1 MIKLIS
7 KKIADYLCVSE
18 NNMESYEL
26 YEYAVYIVLSAVF
39 HILTTIVIGVCF
51 NLAFESVLF
60 YLSFIA
66 IRKFAGGY
74 HSKTP
79 AMCYVFSIIMTVSVL
94 ILLKVLVMYN
104 NLYLQIFTFMCGIL
118 SVIVII
124 ILSPLDNENNLLGD
138 KEKHIYKIIS
148 IINTCVLFIIASVI
162 IIFDLLS
169 IGLSIYFGILIS
181 ALVLIM
187 RKIQASFEQ
196 S

>member
-51 NLAFESVLF
+51 NLVFESVLF

-118 SVIVII
+118 SVIVVI

-162 IIFDLLS
+162 IIFNLLS

-187 RKIQASFEQ
+187 RKIQASLEKL
-196 S
+196 

>member
-51 NLAFESVLF
+51 NLVFESVLF

-124 ILSPLDNENNLLGD
+124 ILSPLDNENNLLSD

-187 RKIQASFEQ
+187 RKIQASLEK